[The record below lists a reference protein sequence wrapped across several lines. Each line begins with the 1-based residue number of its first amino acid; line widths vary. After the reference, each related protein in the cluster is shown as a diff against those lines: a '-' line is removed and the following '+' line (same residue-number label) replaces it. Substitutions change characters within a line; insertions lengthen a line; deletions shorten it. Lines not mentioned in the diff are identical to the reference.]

1 MHALVGEQ
9 LLAAWDRGSRESD
22 LARALT
28 LLTVSSPE
36 RTRESVAA
44 LSLAERDLELWRL
57 RQMTFGE
64 WLRATLPCRECPA
77 QMEFTLDLS
86 SVIEPL
92 ERLRLSAP
100 VAPSERQVNGWR
112 VNVEPATTRD
122 LEAALRMPDQSSSKQ
137 TLLERCTSLVDPVG
151 AAARWSEAPDAVRD
165 CATEVFE
172 EIHEGAE
179 FTCAAACPQCG
190 AVEMADLDI
199 GRFLWFE
206 VRNAAQRLL
215 REVHE
220 LAYAY
225 GWSES
230 AILAMS
236 FHRRQNYL
244 AMVRT

>member
-44 LSLAERDLELWRL
+44 LCLAERDLELWRL

-64 WLRATLPCRECPA
+64 WLRATLPCGECSA

-100 VAPSERQVNGWR
+100 TERRVNGWR

-122 LEAALRMPDQSSSKQ
+122 LEAALRMPDQASSRQ
-137 TLLERCTSLVDPVG
+137 TLLERCTSLVNPGG
-151 AAARWSEAPDAVRD
+151 AAARWNEAPDAVRD
-165 CATEVFE
+165 YAMEIFE

-179 FTCAAACPQCG
+179 FTCAAVCPQCG

-215 REVHE
+215 REIHE
-220 LAYAY
+220 LACAY

-236 FHRRQNYL
+236 SHRRQNYL
-244 AMVRT
+244 AMVRA